1 MGAEL
6 HSNFKPESIANAN
19 RNGGFIE
26 RAFDKVYDLMR
37 MPADRQ
43 FRALLSFSA
52 LSLGTIAVGTG
63 AFVIAERIS

>member
-26 RAFDKVYDLMR
+26 RALNKVYDLMR

-43 FRALLSFSA
+43 FRALLSFGV
-52 LSLGTIAVGTG
+52 LGVATIFVGTG
-63 AFVIAERIS
+63 AIVIAERIS